1 MKRGDAARYVGGTGA
16 MQVHVRYFAALR
28 ERVGK
33 DAEDLAL
40 PAGATIT
47 LARETLAERYPALAA
62 TLVTCAAAVNR
73 AYASADATLA
83 EGDELVFI
91 PPLGGG

>member
-1 MKRGDAARYVGGTGA
+1 MR
-16 MQVHVRYFAALR
+16 VHVRYFAALR

-33 DAEDLAL
+33 DAEELEL
-40 PAGATIT
+40 PAEANVGR
-47 LARETLAERYPALAA
+47 ARAALIERYPELAT
-62 TLVTCAAAVNR
+62 TLATCAAAVNR
-73 AYASADATLA
+73 AYVSAETALN

>member
-1 MKRGDAARYVGGTGA
+1 MR
-16 MQVHVRYFAALR
+16 VHVRYFAALR

-33 DAEDLAL
+33 DSEEVTL
-40 PAGATIT
+40 PAGATVSQACAALI
-47 LARETLAERYPALAA
+47 ERYPQLAP
-62 TLVTCAAAVNR
+62 TLKSCAAAVNR
-73 AYASADATLA
+73 AYASAETALT

>member
-1 MKRGDAARYVGGTGA
+1 

-40 PAGATIT
+40 PAGATVSQ
-47 LARETLAERYPALAA
+47 ARAALIERYPALEK
-62 TLVTCAAAVNR
+62 TLASCAAAVNR
-73 AYASADATLA
+73 AYASGEMALA
-83 EGDELVFI
+83 EGNELVFI